1 MMYNNIAGIYRDLK
15 DYTTALYYYRKA
27 LPAFT
32 EKLGEL
38 HPHTKAIMKSVAEM
52 EAYVVASKR

>member
-1 MMYNNIAGIYRDLK
+1 MGHQRESSIN
-15 DYTTALYYYRKA
+15 RKA
-27 LPAFT
+27 LSALT